1 MNQRKL
7 FCVSSDEEGG
17 RDPFLPARKQGQGGG
32 RATRVRGGKSKGKER
47 QVNFGDGEQVQ
58 VEPSAKRP
66 DERRGVEIGVGGV
79 GGGREGSFSLLER
92 RIESL
97 EEGTTASLAR
107 IEQALLL
114 IAASKK

>member
-58 VEPSAKRP
+58 VEHSAKRP
-66 DERRGVEIGVGGV
+66 DERRGVEIGV

-97 EEGTTASLAR
+97 EQGTTASLAR